1 MIMNKER
8 KSFSKE
14 ALLSRVKNTFIE
26 KVNSPSARSPKYSLL
41 DCLMSGIAIFSL
53 KYASLLKFEESFKKD
68 GAVTKNLKNLFAI
81 KDVPSD
87 TQFRERLDVVN
98 YEELQPAFD
107 SLLYDLQR
115 GKVLEDFQYLSG
127 TYLAAIDGTGYFA
140 SDSVHCVNCC
150 TQLNQKTGEV
160 KQFLHSL
167 LSVVLIHPDHKS
179 VFPLSLEPI
188 NKNDGS
194 SKNDCEIN
202 AAKRLLPKLKAAH
215 PFLKL
220 CITLDALYATG
231 PMVELINELGYEY
244 IIVAKDMKYL
254 QKHIG
259 AKNTENLRLKR
270 GSSIKSYHYSKAV
283 PLNSAYPDKLV
294 NYIEY
299 TEFVPDN
306 TKKTNFI
313 IYPNVFSLSNNLQ
326 EYKALAIINKEGQV
340 YAHPTAE
347 LTTIIY
353 CADFT
358 DNYNSIVKDLK
369 LDCQLSQ
376 ALSLEFK
383 ADKDLYRIWY
393 NMQNKCEE
401 IKQPER
407 ISYRYGKGDVLVV
420 YDKSLK
426 ESTELLLP
434 KLRLI
439 FRQHKHVGYYNT
451 WITQLEP
458 NKDNIEDLEKGGR
471 SKWHIENQTFNTL
484 KNQGYH
490 FGHNFGHGCKYLSI
504 TMCYLMFIAF
514 EIDQIQEHCSYYFK
528 KLKEAL
534 RAKIYIWEDIR
545 GGFFNVV
552 FKDWSELYLHVLANN
567 GVVLTN
573 YDTS

>member
-1 MIMNKER
+1 MNKER

-14 ALLSRVKNTFIE
+14 ALLSRVKQVFIKE
-26 KVNSPSARSPKYSLL
+26 VSDPSVRSSRYSLL

-53 KYASLLKFEESFKKD
+53 KYASLLKFEESFKK
-68 GAVTKNLKNLFAI
+68 GGPVTQNLKNLFAI

-107 SLLYDLQR
+107 SMLYDLQR
-115 GKVLEDFQYLSG
+115 GKVLEDLQYLSG

-140 SDSVHCVNCC
+140 SDSIHCANCC

-160 KQFLHSL
+160 KQFLHSM
-167 LSVVLIHPDHKS
+167 LSVVLIHPSYKC

-194 SKNDCEIN
+194 NKNDCEIN
-202 AAKRLLPKLKAAH
+202 AVKRLLPKLKAAH

-231 PMVELINELGYEY
+231 PIVELLNELGYEY

-259 AKNTENLRLKR
+259 GNNTERVRFKR
-270 GSSIKSYHYSKAV
+270 GSTIKEYLYSKAV
-283 PLNSAYPDKLV
+283 PLNSAYPNKLV

-299 TEFVPDN
+299 TEFVVDN

-313 IYPNVFSLSNNLQ
+313 IYPDVFSLANNLQ
-326 EYKALAIINKEGQV
+326 DYKALAVINKDGQV
-340 YAHPTAE
+340 YAHPRAE

-353 CADFT
+353 CPDFKEQHNT
-358 DNYNSIVKDLK
+358 IANNLVLN
-369 LDCQLSQ
+369 LELSQ
-376 ALSLEFK
+376 ALLLEFQT
-383 ADKDLYRIWY
+383 DKECYRLWY
-393 NMQNKCEE
+393 HMQNKCESV
-401 IKQPER
+401 KSPQR
-407 ISYRYGKGDVLVV
+407 VSYRHGKGDVLVV

-434 KLRLI
+434 KLRL
-439 FRQHKHVGYYNT
+439 FFKQHKHVGYYNT
-451 WITQLEP
+451 WITELAP

-484 KNQGYH
+484 KNQGYN

-514 EIDQIQEHCSYYFK
+514 EIDQIQEHCGYYFK
-528 KLKEAL
+528 KLKAAL
-534 RAKIYIWEDIR
+534 RAKIYIWEEIK
-545 GGFFNVV
+545 GALCNVI
-552 FKDWSELYLHVLANN
+552 FYSWTELYEHILGNN
-567 GVVLTN
+567 GVAVITYN
-573 YDTS
+573 TS

>member
-1 MIMNKER
+1 MHKER

-14 ALLSRVKNTFIE
+14 ALLSRVKNIFVE
-26 KVNSPSARSPKYSLL
+26 KVKDQSVRSSKYSLS
-41 DCLMSGIAIFSL
+41 DCLMSGVAIFSL

-68 GAVTKNLKNLFAI
+68 GPVTKNLKNLFAI

-87 TQFRERLDVVN
+87 TQFRERLDVVD

-140 SDSVHCVNCC
+140 SESVHCINCC

-160 KQFLHSL
+160 KQFLHSM
-167 LSVVLIHPDHKS
+167 LSVVLVHPDHKC

-220 CITLDALYATG
+220 TITLDALYATG
-231 PMVELINELGYEY
+231 PMIELINELGYEY

-254 QKHIG
+254 QQHIG
-259 AKNTENLRLKR
+259 AKNTESLKINR
-270 GSSIKSYHYSKAV
+270 GSTVKTYQYSKGV
-283 PLNSAYPDKLV
+283 PLNSIYPNKLV

-313 IYPNVFSLSNNLQ
+313 VYPDVFSLSNNLK
-326 EYKALAIINKEGQV
+326 EYKALAVINKDGQV
-340 YAHPTAE
+340 YAHPRAE
-347 LTTIIY
+347 LATIIY
-353 CADFT
+353 CADFNANHNT
-358 DNYNSIVKDLK
+358 IAEELK
-369 LDCQLSQ
+369 FDSELSQ
-376 ALSLEFK
+376 ALSLEFDT
-383 ADKDLYRIWY
+383 DKDLYKVWY
-393 NMQNKCEE
+393 NMQNKCAAV
-401 IKQPER
+401 KNPQR
-407 ISYRYGKGDVLVV
+407 SSYRYGRGDVLVV
-420 YDKSLK
+420 YDNSLK

-451 WITQLEP
+451 WITELAL
-458 NKDNIEDLEKGGR
+458 NKGNIEYLERGGR

-484 KNQGYH
+484 KNQGYN

-534 RAKIYIWEDIR
+534 RAKIYIWEEIR
-545 GGFFNVV
+545 GAFFNVV
-552 FKDWSELYLHVLANN
+552 FNDWSELYEHVLGNN
-567 GVVLTN
+567 GVLLTSCN
-573 YDTS
+573 TS